1 MPDKVKTKLDK
12 SGDVKAYSQT
22 AIVNNNG
29 VIEYCRTS
37 MAALS
42 GSTAGILGLPTLYGF
57 VFYAVSVV
65 SKCTF
70 HILKDCSISRI
81 VEKNVSQVYGF

>member
-12 SGDVKAYSQT
+12 SGDVKAFSQT

-65 SKCTF
+65 SKCTL
-70 HILKDCSISRI
+70 ILQKIL
-81 VEKNVSQVYGF
+81 EFLE

>member
-57 VFYAVSVV
+57 VFYALSVV
-65 SKCTF
+65 G
-70 HILKDCSISRI
+70 
-81 VEKNVSQVYGF
+81 KNGIFII